1 MPWVDVDPVAHARGG
16 GSKRGRELEGR
27 ERGRAE
33 WGLPAV
39 ALEVQAQTPK
49 LET

>member
-1 MPWVDVDPVAHARGG
+1 MPWVDVDPVAHARG
-16 GSKRGRELEGR
+16 RELEER